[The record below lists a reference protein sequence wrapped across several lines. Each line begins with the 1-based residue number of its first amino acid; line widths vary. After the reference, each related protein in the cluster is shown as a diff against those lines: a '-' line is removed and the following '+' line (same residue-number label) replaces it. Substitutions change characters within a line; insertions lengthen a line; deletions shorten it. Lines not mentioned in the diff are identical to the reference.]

1 MNLDPEIWMAFIRT
15 AGMLLMVLAVMLG
28 VLYLF
33 RRLLVPGRGSRGQ
46 ELIQVL
52 TVHHLSPREKLMLV
66 KVVDQVILIG
76 VTPSQISRIMEVD
89 RDLLPQPDPPVALQ
103 KRFQALLA
111 RAVREPG
118 PAPDK
123 RSAS

>member
-1 MNLDPEIWMAFIRT
+1 MTPDPGIWMAFIRT
-15 AGMLLMVLAVMLG
+15 AGMLVMVLAVMLG

-33 RRLLVPGRGSRGQ
+33 RRLLIPGRGNRGQ
-46 ELIQVL
+46 DLIQVVS
-52 TVHHLSPREKLMLV
+52 VHHLSPREKLMLV

-103 KRFQALLA
+103 NRFQALLA

-123 RSAS
+123 RAAS